1 MLKGRQRD
9 IEQAQ
14 LRREILPSWQLK
26 GLECS
31 SGVKQITKWVRL
43 ASWSVW
49 GKQRCAR
56 IIKRR
61 KQPFNLHWEGTMAIP
76 APPGLT
82 TFKVTRNP
90 TAREF
95 SRFENVDDLIKKTT
109 SIDPSHVHRQC
120 LTYRLPFCQ
129 LWPGDFQINQ
139 PSYMHSFIIYQELCK
154 SFCSYALSIGKW
166 CPSCCTWIFRTKRA
180 R

>member
-1 MLKGRQRD
+1 MSETGFVGCMRQT
-9 IEQAQ
+9 EVCTHHQ
-14 LRREILPSWQLK
+14 
-26 GLECS
+26 
-31 SGVKQITKWVRL
+31 
-43 ASWSVW
+43 
-49 GKQRCAR
+49 
-56 IIKRR
+56 RR

-95 SRFENVDDLIKKTT
+95 SWFENVDNLIKKTT

-129 LWPGDFQINQ
+129 LWSGDFQINQ

-154 SFCSYALSIGKW
+154 SFCSNALSIDKW

-180 R
+180 RWEPRSVHSIPNTTVWWFILSPKHPHQIIISNSARTLT